1 VTYFCCDELR
11 RQVVRNHPTLNG
23 IDFLEVIDHTAP
35 TEAER
40 QRKLELHFVKPLG
53 ALTLAPTNIR
63 IEGGER
69 ITTFHVL
76 SVVAGSGSSAN
87 IVTVEVDQ
95 PGDFSTY
102 TLRLVTGALNDAVPD
117 GIDPQLAT
125 IEFSFKVEC
134 PSPFDCAPQHICPDV
149 PGPAPVID
157 YLAKDYASFRRV
169 MLDRM
174 SALMPQWKER
184 SPADLGVM
192 LVEALAYTADQLS
205 YQQDAVA
212 TEAYLGTAR
221 RRVSVRR
228 HARLMDY
235 YMSEGCNA
243 RTWVQIQV
251 SADVVRVD
259 PSNPAIPMSTK
270 LATRIPGQLTSI
282 ADDPRIYEQADL
294 LFETMES
301 VQSLYADHNELR
313 FYSWSDQRCC
323 LPKGSVTAT
332 LAGHHPNLAAGMMVL
347 FEEVIGPE
355 AGSPADAD
363 PNKRHVVRLDRV
375 VVTAKGGGPLTD
387 PVTNQLITEIT
398 WHQEDALP
406 FPICLSAETTAGYRD
421 AVSVARGNLVL
432 ADHGITLADESLG
445 SVPEPFL
452 FMPRSKEADRCAALT
467 REPVPPRFR
476 PNLAKG
482 PLTHAG
488 PAYDHEHSARAALQ
502 WDLRDVQPAISLTG
516 IHGAETTTWTARRDL
531 LNSGAEAD
539 EYVVEVDNDGSGTI
553 RFGDD
558 VHGRRPEFGTAFSAR
573 YRIGNGRMGNIG
585 ADSLVHIALTLP
597 EITLVRNPLPAVG
610 GLEPESL
617 QDVRQRAPV
626 AYRVQERAVTEADY
640 AEVTERRADVQRAA
654 ATFRWTGSW
663 HTVFVTVDREGGAG
677 LSDEFETDIRTH
689 VDRYRMAGH
698 DLEVDSPQFVSL
710 EIDLHVCVRTDHF
723 RSDVER
729 ELLDVL
735 SNRDRPDGRRG
746 LFHPDL
752 WTFGQPVYLSAI
764 YGAAHQIIGVE
775 SVEVRTFQ
783 RQGVPESTALDS
795 GRLDMAALE
804 IPRLDN
810 DRNFPEHGRLT
821 ITLGGG
827 K

>member
-1 VTYFCCDELR
+1 MRYSCCDALR

-23 IDFLEVIDHTAP
+23 IDYLEVIDHAAP

-53 ALTLAPTNIR
+53 SLTLTTSNIR
-63 IEGGER
+63 LEGGER

-76 SVVAGSGSSAN
+76 SVLVGSGSSAN
-87 IVTVEVDQ
+87 VLTVEVDQ
-95 PGDFSTY
+95 AGDFSTY
-102 TLRLVTGALNDAVPD
+102 VLRLVTDALNDAAPAGV
-117 GIDPQLAT
+117 DPQLAA

-134 PSPFDCAPQHICPDV
+134 PSPFDCAPQHICPEV
-149 PGPAPVID
+149 PAPAPVID

-174 SALMPQWKER
+174 SAVMPQWKER

-192 LVEALAYTADQLS
+192 LVEVLAYTADQLS

-221 RRVSVRR
+221 RRISVRR

-243 RTWVQIQV
+243 RTWVHVQV

-259 PSNPAIPMSTK
+259 PANPAIPIGTK
-270 LATRIPGQLTSI
+270 FTTLIPGQQVAI
-282 ADDPRIYEQADL
+282 ADDPRAYELADM
-294 LFETMES
+294 LFEAMES
-301 VQSLYADHNELR
+301 LQSLYADHNELR

-323 LPKGSVTAT
+323 LPKGSISAT
-332 LAGHHPNLAAGMMVL
+332 LAGHHPQLKPGTILL
-347 FEEVIGPE
+347 FEEVLGPE
-355 AGSPADAD
+355 TGSVSDAD
-363 PNKRHVVRLDRV
+363 PTRRHVVRLDRV
-375 VVTAKGGGPLTD
+375 VATASGGGPLRD

-398 WHQEDALP
+398 WHQEDALLFP
-406 FPICLSAETTAGYRD
+406 FCLSAATSAGYRD

-432 ADHGITLADESLG
+432 ADHGVTLEGEELG

-452 FMPRSKEADRCAALT
+452 FRPRSKEADQCALLT
-467 REPVPPRFR
+467 RESIAPRFR
-476 PNLAKG
+476 PSLSQG

-488 PAYDHEHSARAALQ
+488 PAYDHANSARTALQ
-502 WDLRDVQPAISLTG
+502 WDLREAQPSISLTG
-516 IHGAETTTWTARRDL
+516 IKGTETTTWTARRDL

-539 EYVVEVDNDGSGTI
+539 EYVVEAENDGSGTI

-558 VHGRRPEFGTAFSAR
+558 VHGRRPESGTVFTAR
-573 YRIGNGRMGNIG
+573 YRVGNGRAGNIG
-585 ADSLVHIALTLP
+585 GDSLVHIALAIP
-597 EITLVRNPLPAVG
+597 EITLGRTPLPAVG
-610 GLEPESL
+610 GQDPESL

-626 AYRVQERAVTEADY
+626 AYRVQERAVTEPDY

-677 LSDEFETDIRTH
+677 ISDEFETGICAH
-689 VDRYRMAGH
+689 LERYRMAGH
-698 DLEVDSPQFVSL
+698 DVEVDGPQFVSL
-710 EIDLHVCVRTDHF
+710 EVDLHVCVRPDHF

-735 SNRDRPDGRRG
+735 SNRDLPDGNRG

-752 WTFGQPVYLSAI
+752 WTFGQPVYLSAL
-764 YGAAHQIIGVE
+764 YGAAHQVTGVE

-783 RQGVPESTALDS
+783 RQGAPETTGLDS

-821 ITLGGG
+821 MTLGGG

>member
-1 VTYFCCDELR
+1 MKYSCCDELR

-53 ALTLAPTNIR
+53 ALTLAPANIR

-76 SVVAGSGSSAN
+76 SVVVGNGSSAN

-95 PGDFSTY
+95 AGDFSTY

-117 GIDPQLAT
+117 GIDPQLAA
-125 IEFSFKVEC
+125 IQFSFKVEC

-243 RTWVQIQV
+243 RTWMQIQV

-259 PSNPAIPMSTK
+259 PSNPAIPMRTK
-270 LATRIPGQLTSI
+270 LATHIPGQLTCI
-282 ADDPRIYEQADL
+282 ADDPRVYERADQ
-294 LFETMES
+294 LFETMEA
-301 VQSLYADHNELR
+301 VQSLYADHNEIR

-332 LAGHHPNLAAGMMVL
+332 LAGHHPNLAPGMNVL

-355 AGSPADAD
+355 TGSPSDAD
-363 PNKRHVVRLDRV
+363 PARRHVVRLDRV
-375 VVTAKGGGPLTD
+375 VVTAKGGGPLAD

-398 WHQEDALP
+398 WHPEDALP
-406 FPICLSAETTAGYRD
+406 FPFCLSAETKAGYRD
-421 AVSVARGNLVL
+421 AVSVVRGNLIL
-432 ADHGITLADESLG
+432 ADHGVTLADESLG

-452 FMPRSKEADRCAALT
+452 SMPRSKEADRCSAST

-476 PNLAKG
+476 PSLSRG

-488 PAYDHEHSARAALQ
+488 PAHTHANSARAALQ
-502 WDLRDVQPAISLTG
+502 WDLREVQPSITLTG
-516 IHGAETTTWTARRDL
+516 TKGTVTTTWAARRDL
-531 LNSGAEAD
+531 LNSSAEGD
-539 EYVVEVDNDGSGTI
+539 EYVVEVDNEGSGII

-558 VHGRRPEFGTAFSAR
+558 VHGRRPESGTAFAAR
-573 YRIGNGRMGNIG
+573 YRVGNGRAGNIG
-585 ADSLVHIALTLP
+585 ADSLVHIAHTLP

-640 AEVTERRADVQRAA
+640 ADVTERRADVQRAA

-663 HTVFVTVDREGGAG
+663 HTVFVTVDREAGVG
-677 LSDEFETDIRTH
+677 LSDEFETDIRAH
-689 VDRYRMAGH
+689 VERYRMAGH
-698 DLEVDSPQFVSL
+698 DLEIDGPQFVSL
-710 EIDLHVCVRTDHF
+710 EIDLHVCVGTDYF
-723 RSDVER
+723 RRDVER

-735 SNRDRPDGRRG
+735 SNRDLRDGRRG

-752 WTFGQPVYLSAI
+752 WTFGQPVYLSAL
-764 YGAAHQIIGVE
+764 YGAAHLVTGVE

-783 RQGVPESTALDS
+783 RQGVPESSALDS

>member
-1 VTYFCCDELR
+1 MRYSCCDELR
-11 RQVVRNHPTLNG
+11 RQAVRSHPTLNG

-35 TEAER
+35 VEAER

-53 ALTLAPTNIR
+53 ALALAASNIR
-63 IEGGER
+63 IAGGER
-69 ITTFHVL
+69 ISTFRLL
-76 SVVAGSGSSAN
+76 SVGAGSGPSAN
-87 IVTVEVDQ
+87 VLTVEVDQ

-102 TLRLVTGALNDAVPD
+102 TLRLVTDALNDAVPL
-117 GIDPQLAT
+117 GIDPQLAA
-125 IEFSFKVEC
+125 IDFSFKVEC
-134 PSPFDCAPQHICPDV
+134 PSPFDCAPQHQCPDV
-149 PGPAPVID
+149 PEPAPVID

-169 MLDRM
+169 MLDRL

-259 PSNPAIPMSTK
+259 PADPAIPIGTK
-270 LATRIPGQLTSI
+270 FTTLIRGQQIGI
-282 ADDPRIYEQADL
+282 ADDPQVYEQADM
-294 LFETMES
+294 LFEAMES
-301 VQSLYADHNELR
+301 VQSLYADLNELR
-313 FYSWSDQRCC
+313 LYSWSDQRCC
-323 LPKGSVTAT
+323 LLQGAISAT
-332 LAGHHPNLAAGMMVL
+332 LAGHHSQLKPGMILL

-355 AGSPADAD
+355 TGSPSDAD
-363 PNKRHVVRLDRV
+363 PTKRHVVRLDRV
-375 VVTAKGGGPLTD
+375 VVTATGGAPLTD
-387 PVTNQLITEIT
+387 PVTNQLITDIT
-398 WHQEDALP
+398 WHQDDALP
-406 FPICLSAETTAGYRD
+406 FPLCLSASTKAGYRD
-421 AVSVARGNLVL
+421 AVTVARGNLVL
-432 ADHGITLADESLG
+432 ADHGVTLPHESLG
-445 SVPEPFL
+445 SVPEPFV
-452 FMPRSKEADRCAALT
+452 FMPRSKQADRCALLT
-467 REPVPPRFR
+467 RDPVPPRFR
-476 PNLAKG
+476 PGLSKG

-488 PAYDHEHSARAALQ
+488 PAYDHANSARAALQ
-502 WDLRDVQPAISLTG
+502 WDLREVRPSIRLTG
-516 IHGAETTTWTARRDL
+516 TKGTDTAAWNVRRDL
-531 LNSGAEAD
+531 LNSGPEAD
-539 EYVVEVDNDGSGTI
+539 DYVVEIDNGGSATI

-558 VHGRRPEFGTAFSAR
+558 VHGRRPESGTAFIAR
-573 YRIGNGRMGNIG
+573 YRIGNGRAGNIG
-585 ADSLVHIALTLP
+585 ADSLVHIARTIP
-597 EITLVRNPLPAVG
+597 EITRVRNPMPAG
-610 GLEPESL
+610 GGQDPESV
-617 QDVRQRAPV
+617 QDVRQRAPA

-640 AEVTERRADVQRAA
+640 AEVTGRRADVQRAA

-677 LSDEFETDIRTH
+677 LSEQFETDLRAH
-689 VDRYRMAGH
+689 VERYRMAGH
-698 DLEVDSPQFVSL
+698 DLEIDGPQFVSL
-710 EIDLHVCVRTDHF
+710 EIDLHVCVQPDHF

-735 SNRDRPDGRRG
+735 SNRNLSEGRQG
-746 LFHPDL
+746 LFHPDR

-764 YGAAHQIIGVE
+764 YGAAHHVAGVV
-775 SVEVRTFQ
+775 SVEARTFQ
-783 RQGVPESTALDS
+783 RQGLPESSGLDS
-795 GRLDMAALE
+795 ARLDMAALE
-804 IPRLDN
+804 IARLDN
-810 DRNFPEHGRLT
+810 DRNFPERGRLT

>member
-1 VTYFCCDELR
+1 MKYSCCDELR

-23 IDFLEVIDHTAP
+23 IDFLEVIDHTAL

-53 ALTLAPTNIR
+53 ALTLAPANIR

-76 SVVAGSGSSAN
+76 SVVVGNGSSAN

-95 PGDFSTY
+95 AGDFSTY

-117 GIDPQLAT
+117 GIDPQLAA
-125 IEFSFKVEC
+125 IQFSFKVEC

-243 RTWVQIQV
+243 RTWMQIQV

-259 PSNPAIPMSTK
+259 PSSPAIPMRTK
-270 LATRIPGQLTSI
+270 LATHIPGQLTCI
-282 ADDPRIYEQADL
+282 ADDPRVYERADQ
-294 LFETMES
+294 LFETMEA
-301 VQSLYADHNELR
+301 VQSLYADHNEIR

-332 LAGHHPNLAAGMMVL
+332 LAGHHPNLAPGMNVL

-355 AGSPADAD
+355 TGSPSDAD
-363 PNKRHVVRLDRV
+363 PARRHVVRLDRV
-375 VVTAKGGGPLTD
+375 VVTAKGGGPLAD

-398 WHQEDALP
+398 WHPEDALP
-406 FPICLSAETTAGYRD
+406 FPFCLSAETKPGYRD
-421 AVSVARGNLVL
+421 AVSVVRGNLIL
-432 ADHGITLADESLG
+432 ADHGVTLADESLG

-452 FMPRSKEADRCAALT
+452 SMPRSKEADRCAAST

-476 PNLAKG
+476 PSLSRG

-488 PAYDHEHSARAALQ
+488 PAYTHANSARAALQ
-502 WDLRDVQPAISLTG
+502 WDLREVQPSITLTG
-516 IHGAETTTWTARRDL
+516 TKGTVTMTWAARRDL
-531 LNSGAEAD
+531 LNSSAEAD
-539 EYVVEVDNDGSGTI
+539 EYVVEVDNEGSGII

-558 VHGRRPEFGTAFSAR
+558 VHGRRPESGTAFAAR
-573 YRIGNGRMGNIG
+573 YRVGNGRAGNIG
-585 ADSLVHIALTLP
+585 SYSLVHIAHALP

-640 AEVTERRADVQRAA
+640 ADVTERRADVQRAA

-663 HTVFVTVDREGGAG
+663 HTVFVTVDREAGVG
-677 LSDEFETDIRTH
+677 LSDEFEADIRAH
-689 VDRYRMAGH
+689 VERYRMAGH
-698 DLEVDSPQFVSL
+698 DLEIDGPQFVSL
-710 EIDLHVCVRTDHF
+710 EIDLHVCVGTDYF

-729 ELLDVL
+729 ELLAVL
-735 SNRDRPDGRRG
+735 SNRDLPDGRRG

-752 WTFGQPVYLSAI
+752 WTFGQPVYLSAL
-764 YGAAHQIIGVE
+764 YGAAHLVTGVE

-783 RQGVPESTALDS
+783 RQGVPESSALDS

>member
-1 VTYFCCDELR
+1 MRYSCCDER
-11 RQVVRNHPTLNG
+11 RREAVRNHATLNG
-23 IDFLEVIDHTAP
+23 IDFLEVIDRAAP
-35 TEAER
+35 TDAER
-40 QRKLELHFVKPLG
+40 QRKLELYFVKPLG
-53 ALTLAPTNIR
+53 TLTLAAGNIR

-87 IVTVEVDQ
+87 VLTVELEQ
-95 PGDFSTY
+95 YGDFSTY
-102 TLRLVTGALNDAVPD
+102 TLRVVTDALNDEVPD
-117 GIDPQLAT
+117 GIDPQLAA
-125 IEFSFKVEC
+125 IGFSFKVEC
-134 PSPFDCAPQHICPDV
+134 PSPFDCAPKDLCPEV
-149 PGPAPVID
+149 PESAPVID

-221 RRVSVRR
+221 RRISVRR

-251 SADVVRVD
+251 SADVVRAD
-259 PSNPAIPMSTK
+259 PGNPAIPIGTK
-270 LATRIPGQLTSI
+270 LTTLIHGQPVCI
-282 ADDPRIYEQADL
+282 VDDPRIYERADII
-294 LFETMES
+294 FETMES
-301 VQSLYADHNELR
+301 LQSLYADHNDLR

-323 LPKGSVTAT
+323 LPKGAVSAT
-332 LAGHHPNLAAGMMVL
+332 LAGHHPQLKQGMLLL

-355 AGSPADAD
+355 TGSPSDAD
-363 PNKRHVVRLDRV
+363 PTRRHVVRLDHV
-375 VVTAKGGGPLTD
+375 VATAPEGGLLRD

-398 WHQEDALP
+398 WHPDDALP
-406 FPICLSAETTAGYRD
+406 FPLCLSAATSAGYRD

-432 ADHGITLADESLG
+432 ADHGVTLPDEPLG

-452 FMPRSKEADRCAALT
+452 FIPRSKDADRCVSLT
-467 REPVPPRFR
+467 REPVPTRFR
-476 PNLAKG
+476 PGLSKG
-482 PLTHAG
+482 PLTHAAS
-488 PAYDHEHSARAALQ
+488 AYDDAHSARAALR
-502 WDLRDVQPAISLTG
+502 WDLREVQPSIGLTG
-516 IHGAETTTWTARRDL
+516 INGTETRTWTARRDL

-539 EYVVEVDNDGSGTI
+539 EYVVEVDNDGIGTI

-558 VHGRRPEFGTAFSAR
+558 VHGRRPESGTAFTAT
-573 YRIGNGRMGNIG
+573 YRVGNGRAGNIG
-585 ADSLVHIALTLP
+585 ADSLVHLALAIP
-597 EITLVRNPLPAVG
+597 EITVVRNPLPAVG
-610 GLEPESL
+610 GQDPESL

-640 AEVTERRADVQRAA
+640 AEVTARRADVQRAA

-677 LSDEFETDIRTH
+677 LSDEFETDVRAHI
-689 VDRYRMAGH
+689 DRYRMAGH
-698 DLEVDSPQFVSL
+698 DVEVDGPQFVSL
-710 EIDLHVCVRTDHF
+710 EIDLHVCVAPAHF

-735 SNRDRPDGRRG
+735 SNRNLPDGRRG
-746 LFHPDL
+746 IFHPDL
-752 WTFGQPVYLSAI
+752 WTFGQPVYLSAL
-764 YGAAHQIIGVE
+764 YGAAHQVTGVE
-775 SVEVRTFQ
+775 SVDVRTFQ
-783 RQGVPESTALDS
+783 RQGVPETSGLDS

>member
-1 VTYFCCDELR
+1 MKYSCCDELR

-40 QRKLELHFVKPLG
+40 QRKLKLHFVKPLG
-53 ALTLAPTNIR
+53 ALTLLTSNIR
-63 IEGGER
+63 LEGGER

-76 SVVAGSGSSAN
+76 SAVAASGPSAN
-87 IVTVEVDQ
+87 VLTVEVDQ

-102 TLRLVTGALNDAVPD
+102 TLRLVIDALNDAVPS
-117 GIDPQLAT
+117 GIDPQLAA

-134 PSPFDCAPQHICPDV
+134 PSPFDCAPQHQCSDV
-149 PGPAPVID
+149 PEPAPVID

-174 SALMPQWKER
+174 SALMPQWQER

-221 RRVSVRR
+221 RRVSLRR

-243 RTWVQIQV
+243 RTWVHIQV

-259 PSNPAIPMSTK
+259 PTNPAIPIG
-270 LATRIPGQLTSI
+270 TRFTTLIPGQPTGI
-282 ADDPRIYEQADL
+282 ANAPRIYEQADL
-294 LFETMES
+294 LFEAMES
-301 VQSLYADHNELR
+301 LQSLYADHNEMRL
-313 FYSWSDQRCC
+313 YSWSDQRCC
-323 LPKGSVTAT
+323 LPKGATSAT
-332 LAGHHPNLAAGMMVL
+332 LFGNHPQLKPGML
-347 FEEVIGPE
+347 LLLEEVIGPE
-355 AGSPADAD
+355 TGSPADAD
-363 PNKRHVVRLDRV
+363 PTTRHVVRLDRV
-375 VVTAKGGGPLTD
+375 VTTAAGGGPLTD

-406 FPICLSAETTAGYRD
+406 FPFCLSAATNAGYRD
-421 AVSVARGNLVL
+421 AVTLVRGNLILV
-432 ADHGITLADESLG
+432 DHGTTQADESLG
-445 SVPEPFL
+445 SVPDPFL
-452 FMPRSKEADRCAALT
+452 FMPRSKGADRCTLLT
-467 REPVPPRFR
+467 RDAVPPRFR
-476 PNLAKG
+476 PSLSKG

-488 PAYDHEHSARAALQ
+488 PVYDHAKSARTALQ
-502 WDLRDVQPAISLTG
+502 WDLRTVQPSILLAG
-516 IHGAETTTWTARRDL
+516 MKGPETTTWTARRDL
-531 LNSGAEAD
+531 LNSSAEAD
-539 EYVVEVDNDGSGTI
+539 EYVVEVENDGSGTI

-558 VHGRRPEFGTAFSAR
+558 VHGRRPESGTEFTAR
-573 YRIGNGRMGNIG
+573 YRVGNGRAGNIG

-610 GLEPESL
+610 GQDPESM

-663 HTVFVTVDREGGAG
+663 HTVFVTVDREGGAA
-677 LSDEFETDIRTH
+677 LSNEFETDIRAH

-698 DLEVDSPQFVSL
+698 DLEIDGPQFVSL
-710 EIDLHVCVRTDHF
+710 EIDLHVCVRPEHF
-723 RSDVER
+723 RSDIER

-735 SNRDRPDGRRG
+735 SNRDLPDGRRG

-752 WTFGQPVYLSAI
+752 WTFGQPVYLSTV
-764 YGAAHQIIGVE
+764 YGAAHQVTGVE

-783 RQGVPESTALDS
+783 RQGIPESARLDS
-795 GRLDMAALE
+795 GRLEMAALE

-810 DRNFPEHGRLT
+810 DRNFPEHGRVT

>member
-1 VTYFCCDELR
+1 MRYSCCDELR
-11 RQVVRNHPTLNG
+11 REAVRNHPTLNG
-23 IDFLEVIDHTAP
+23 IDFLEVIDHAAP
-35 TEAER
+35 TDAER
-40 QRKLELHFVKPLG
+40 QRKLELYFVKPLG
-53 ALTLAPTNIR
+53 ALTLAAHNIR

-87 IVTVEVDQ
+87 VLTVELDQ
-95 PGDFSTY
+95 YGDFSTY
-102 TLRLVTGALNDAVPD
+102 TLRLVTDALNDAVPPD
-117 GIDPQLAT
+117 IDPQLAA

-134 PSPFDCAPQHICPDV
+134 PSPFDCAPQHLCLEV
-149 PGPAPVID
+149 PGPAPVVD

-192 LVEALAYTADQLS
+192 LVEALAFTADQLS

-228 HARLMDY
+228 HARLVDY
-235 YMSEGCNA
+235 YVSEGCNA

-259 PSNPAIPMSTK
+259 PADPAIPIGTK
-270 LATRIPGQLTSI
+270 LATRIRGQLTAI
-282 ADDPRIYEQADL
+282 ADDPRVYERAESI
-294 LFETMES
+294 FETMEPL
-301 VQSLYADHNELR
+301 QSLFAAHRELW
-313 FYSWSDQRCC
+313 FYSWSDERCC
-323 LPKGSVTAT
+323 LPKGAISAT
-332 LAGHHPNLAAGMMVL
+332 LAGHHPELMQGMILL

-355 AGSPADAD
+355 TGSSSDAD
-363 PNKRHVVRLDRV
+363 PSKRHVVRLDRV
-375 VVTAKGGGPLTD
+375 VTTATGGGALTD

-398 WHQEDALP
+398 WHQDDALP
-406 FPICLSAETTAGYRD
+406 FPFCLSAATAQGYRD
-421 AVSVARGNLVL
+421 GVSVVRGNLVL
-432 ADHGITLADESLG
+432 ADHGVTLPDESLG

-452 FMPRSKEADRCAALT
+452 FMARSKDADRCASLT

-476 PNLAKG
+476 PGLSKG
-482 PLTHAG
+482 PLTHAAS
-488 PAYDHEHSARAALQ
+488 AYDPAHSARAALR
-502 WDLRDVQPAISLTG
+502 WDLREVQPSISMTG
-516 IHGAETTTWTARRDL
+516 INGTETRTWTARRDL

-539 EYVVEVDNDGSGTI
+539 EYVVEVDNDGSATI

-558 VHGRRPEFGTAFSAR
+558 VHGRRPESGTAFTAR
-573 YRIGNGRMGNIG
+573 YRVGNGRAGNIG
-585 ADSLVHIALTLP
+585 ADSLVHIALTHP

-610 GLEPESL
+610 GQDPESL

-626 AYRVQERAVTEADY
+626 AYRVRERAVIEADY

-677 LSDEFETDIRTH
+677 LSDEVETDIRAH

-710 EIDLHVCVRTDHF
+710 EIDLHVCVRPEHF

-729 ELLDVL
+729 ELLEVL
-735 SNRDRPDGRRG
+735 GNRALPNGGRG

-764 YGAAHQIIGVE
+764 YGAAHQVTGVE
-775 SVEVRTFQ
+775 SVDVRTFQ
-783 RQGVPESTALDS
+783 RQGVPETTGLDS